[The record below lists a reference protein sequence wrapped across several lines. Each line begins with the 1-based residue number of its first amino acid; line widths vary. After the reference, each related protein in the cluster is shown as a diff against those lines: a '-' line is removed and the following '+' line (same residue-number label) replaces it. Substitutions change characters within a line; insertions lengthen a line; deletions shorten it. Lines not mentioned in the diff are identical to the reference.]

1 MSSMVYF
8 YGKNGTSFEK
18 IVPQGQPIVENAN
31 QDNLKEVTIRQ
42 LYMCRMGAYKRPAS
56 GSLCPIDIIP
66 RIRAVFDR
74 DGPRTPTG
82 VGDII
87 TFERVWIK

>member
-1 MSSMVYF
+1 MASMIYF
-8 YGKNGTSFEK
+8 PGRNGTSFDQM
-18 IVPQGQPIVENAN
+18 VPQGQPIVENAN
-31 QDNLKEVTIRQ
+31 QDNLSEVTIRQ
-42 LYMCRMGAYKRPAS
+42 IYMCRMAAYKRAAA
-56 GSLCPIDIIP
+56 GSLCPIEIIP
-66 RIRAVFDR
+66 RIRAVFNR